1 MHAPDAT
8 PLHPLV
14 VSPSPCVSPPSF
26 SSLSQLPPLFS
37 PLFFNEST
45 IVPSVARAHGTLNVH
60 GLKHSVFQ
68 LRHPIHTTWGDIVR
82 STWQPL
88 VRSSSPFRI
97 RTSRITRVNFCS
109 RRYHF
114 LPRFVRLSFP
124 IPDQLKLAG
133 VFFAY
138 RRRPD
143 YKNIG
148 KREGRANNSF
158 DLIKADRI
166 RITCQLTGDG
176 SVNRFRRVSRGEGYV
191 KILSF
196 IPWHIRGIYETREA
210 QLVHL
215 NENWKL
221 EERRGRDRGCRERGR
236 VVISTSFQID
246 I

>member
-14 VSPSPCVSPPSF
+14 VSPTPCVSPPSF
-26 SSLSQLPPLFS
+26 SSLSQLPPVLSSFFQRVNHCSLRGSCSRNIERSRFETFGFPAS
-37 PLFFNEST
+37 PSDTHHLGRYCSFY
-45 IVPSVARAHGTLNVH
+45 VAA
-60 GLKHSVFQ
+60 
-68 LRHPIHTTWGDIVR
+68 
-82 STWQPL
+82 PL
-88 VRSSSPFRI
+88 RSSSPFRI